1 MFKTSPILVS
11 PIPILISSSSYHPVS
26 FFFLQPFNLLGFL
39 IKGFTFTISR
49 YSHSLLDPLLSDF
62 QPYHFSETACIKIT
76 NEVCVI
82 RSNNFFSNLI
92 LFSLVATF
100 DTSTIPFIL
109 KCFHSL
115 NSVLYN
121 IPVFLL
127 HVCLFLLVYFVRS
140 SLPSHSFNIGR
151 LFLFYRCNF
160 IQSHGLGSHLYDDL
174 QISDLSCEQQSCTS
188 NSLLGS
194 TNWISSIYLVFSMSK
209 TIFLFSKPAPPPGF
223 ILGQCHHQPP
233 SCLRKKT
240 SCLRKNPEVML
251 ASYLVLIPYTQSI
264 NK

>member
-174 QISDLSCEQQSCTS
+174 QSLISHVNNRAVHLTPYWVAPIGYLAYTLYLACLKLYSYFPNLLLLQGSFSVNVTTS
-188 NSLLGS
+188 H
-194 TNWISSIYLVFSMSK
+194 LV
-209 TIFLFSKPAPPPGF
+209 
-223 ILGQCHHQPP
+223 
-233 SCLRKKT
+233 
-240 SCLRKNPEVML
+240 V
-251 ASYLVLIPYTQSI
+251 
-264 NK
+264 